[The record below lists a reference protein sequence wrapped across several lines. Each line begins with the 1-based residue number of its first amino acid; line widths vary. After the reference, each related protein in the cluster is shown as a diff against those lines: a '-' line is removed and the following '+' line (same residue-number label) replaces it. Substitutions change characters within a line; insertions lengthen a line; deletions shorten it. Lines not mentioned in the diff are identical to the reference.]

1 MGTTTQRNITDVID
15 QIKPILASNGVN
27 CARLD
32 HIRESSFY
40 RAPEDMLPAWRSL
53 VAFLTAVV
61 PVTPDAPEWVRRVAA
76 IVNGTEP
83 AAPSWPTMDQ
93 TRTAMRTYDDAV
105 AALMGCDADNADA
118 RLREADAAWCAV
130 LDAFAFDT
138 AAHNRRDTIMACG
151 KAAFFEP
158 FLRGILRGAA

>member
-1 MGTTTQRNITDVID
+1 MGTNTQRNIADVID
-15 QIKPILASNGVN
+15 QIKPILVSNGVN

-40 RAPEDMLPAWRSL
+40 RAPEDMLPAWRAL

-61 PVTPDAPEWVRRVAA
+61 PVTPDAPDWVRRVAA
-76 IVNGTEP
+76 IVNGHER
-83 AAPSWPTMDQ
+83 AVSSWPNMDQ
-93 TRTAMRTYDDAV
+93 TRTAMRAYDNAV
-105 AALMGCDADNADA
+105 AALMGCDAHNADA

-138 AAHNRRDTIMACG
+138 ASYNQRSTIMAC
-151 KAAFFEP
+151 KSAPFFES